1 MFVLHT
7 YIHEYNW
14 FKFYLSSNRNEDLEL
29 NDTAYVTV
37 QHHSKHVTEESHY
50 VD

>member
-1 MFVLHT
+1 MSITGSNL
-7 YIHEYNW
+7 
-14 FKFYLSSNRNEDLEL
+14 YLSSNRNEDLEL